1 MNILK
6 RILPRKISSLNRLLK
21 PSQTKS
27 YRYLGSQIPPPTFDE
42 LNEDLYWDNLHSSLG
57 QDAVEK
63 QSKQEL
69 LRAERRVFV
78 LQPRMQFKS
87 KARQSTTPELQL
99 AESISLVETL
109 QNWRVVDWHIVG
121 VKRSHSNEIFGEGNQ
136 VRTKIKKISNN
147 KCDMII

>member
-63 QSKQEL
+63 QTKQEL

-121 VKRSHSNEIFGEGNQ
+121 VKHSHSNEIFGEGNQ
-136 VRTKIKKISNN
+136 VCAKI
-147 KCDMII
+147 